1 MPHPLTI
8 QNLLSMVPETSEEH
22 QFWKA
27 IYDLLTALSLPQEEA
42 YGFAAILV
50 LELADIQLKDGRKI
64 GTFGGSGGIEDLC
77 QVVAVVFAS
86 VSPDPRW
93 WKCAYP
99 QKMSNPTVRKILPWL
114 NKEIAELEMV
124 ENYSPWITL

>member
-8 QNLLSMVPETSEEH
+8 QNLLSRVPETSEDH
-22 QFWKA
+22 QFWEA

-42 YGFAAILV
+42 YGYAAILA
-50 LELADIQLKDGRKI
+50 LELADIHLRDGRKI
-64 GTFGGSGGIEDLC
+64 GTFGVEGGIEDLC

-99 QKMSNPTVRKILPWL
+99 QKMSHPTVRKILPWL
-114 NKEIAELEMV
+114 NKKIEELEIV
-124 ENYSPWITL
+124 ENYSPWIT